1 MGGAT
6 QRGGGW
12 RLRLAGVIAIA
23 VAVTASIA
31 LPALAGSAKTQLVS
45 RNSAGDAATGESTD
59 PSISAS
65 GRFIVFESRADNL
78 GGSGSNADVYV
89 RNRETGKTRVVSTTS
104 GGDPVGNSG
113 VSSLGGAI
121 SADGRYVVFHSNSMS
136 LPGDHTGGYYNV
148 YIHDRKTGKTK
159 LVSKTSGGDPAT
171 GGHSDF
177 ATVSASGRYVAF
189 SSQATNLPGDHSYP
203 NVYIH
208 DRETGKT
215 RLMSVT
221 SGGDPATGGQ
231 SVGALVSP
239 SGRYVGFESNA
250 TNLGGD
256 NSYTDVFVHDRKT
269 GKTRLISQNSAG
281 DPATGNDSY
290 GGWISG
296 SGRFVGFES
305 GATNLPGDHTG
316 SHFNV
321 YVRDL
326 KTRKTK
332 LVSRNSAGKPTTD
345 ESFRALISD
354 SGRYVAFVSEST
366 NLPGDH
372 TYRNVYLRDRK
383 TGKTKLVSRTSGGAP
398 VAGGHSDSP
407 AISASGGFV
416 AFVSEGT
423 NLPGDHLFR
432 NVYVRG
438 PLR

>member
-1 MGGAT
+1 MGGAPEGG
-6 QRGGGW
+6 RGW
-12 RLRLAGVIAIA
+12 PSRLVGCIAIA
-23 VAVTASIA
+23 VAVTVSIA
-31 LPALAGSAKTQLVS
+31 LPALAGSAKTRLVS
-45 RNSAGDAATGESTD
+45 ENSAGDAATGNSTN

-65 GRFIVFESRADNL
+65 GRFVVFESRADNL
-78 GGSGSNADVYV
+78 GGSGANADVYV
-89 RNRETGKTRVVSTTS
+89 RNPKTGKTRVVSTTS
-104 GGDPVGNSG
+104 AGDAVGNSG
-113 VSSLGGAI
+113 VSNLGGAI
-121 SADGRYVVFHSNSMS
+121 SGDGRCVVFHSNSSS
-136 LPGDHTGGYYNV
+136 LPGDHTGGINNV
-148 YIHDRKTGKTK
+148 YLHDRKTGKTR
-159 LVSKTSGGDPAT
+159 LVSKTSAGEPASGG
-171 GGHSDF
+171 SSQF
-177 ATVSASGRYVAF
+177 ATVSTSGRYVAF

-203 NVYIH
+203 NVYLR
-208 DRETGKT
+208 DRKTGKT
-215 RLMSVT
+215 RLASVT

-290 GGWISG
+290 GGWVSG

-316 SHFNV
+316 LHFNV

-332 LVSRNSAGKPTTD
+332 LVSKNSAGEPATD
-345 ESFRALISD
+345 ESFRAFLSE

-383 TGKTKLVSRTSGGAP
+383 TGRTTLVSRTTDGDLVSGGN
-398 VAGGHSDSP
+398 SDSP

-416 AFVSEGT
+416 AFASKGT
-423 NLPGDHLFR
+423 NLPGDHLFT
-432 NVYVRG
+432 NLYVRG
-438 PLR
+438 PLP